1 MDRRSWPW
9 KKKSSDKSATEKV
22 IATLESAGAPSS
34 LSGIHDNN
42 KNPKYVQIS
51 VESYS
56 HLTGLEDQLKT
67 YVDKVK
73 KYEDRMTIYEDRV
86 KEYDEQMAS
95 YDDKVKELEDVVEE
109 LNEKL
114 STANLEMVT
123 KESLVKK
130 HAKVAEEAVSGW
142 EKAEAEALTL
152 KSNLESV
159 ALLKLTAEDR
169 ASHLDCALK
178 DCMRQIRNVKEEHEE
193 TLHEVAMK
201 TKQFDMI
208 RLELETQLGNL
219 EQELLR
225 SASDNAVI
233 SRSLQERSNM
243 LIKITEDKSQADAA
257 IELLKNNVD
266 SCSREISSLKYELH
280 VVAKELEIRNEE
292 KNMSV
297 RSAEV
302 ANKQYLE
309 GLKKIAKLEADCQ
322 RLRGLVQKKL
332 PGPAALAQMKL
343 EVERMDSEYGESR
356 LRKSP
361 AKPST
366 SPRMTPFTE
375 FSHDNVQNYRKEIEL
390 LTERLLAMEEETKML
405 KEALAKRNSE
415 LQASRSVCAKTV
427 TKLRSLEE
435 QLQENNTSKLNGQIL
450 AEGSF
455 TQNASNPPSL
465 TSLSEDGNDDQ
476 AFCPGFCA
484 ISKACNF
491 NKGKNTDNPR
501 KGENSDQLE
510 LMDDFLEMEKLAYSS
525 KRSDGT
531 MASFDSD
538 ARKFEIVNRDL
549 SEATATKC
557 LQLKDQKGSES
568 LVIERSNVG
577 DLSKLQSRISMIFEC
592 ASKET
597 DLDQLLE
604 DIRNEVQD
612 MHASLQQ
619 NSKSSCIEEPYHTN
633 PVVDNQAFPENS
645 NDIAGKESCS
655 SRGNQVSHT
664 ISEEL
669 AAALSQIYEFVQLL
683 GKEGKAV
690 QAESLEGDELT
701 KILEEFSSAFNQVIN
716 SRASMNN
723 FILCLSQVFSK
734 ANYSHFDTLGYKC
747 TETELSISDCIDK
760 VALPENKVVTN
771 STQVYTDGC
780 AHFSDST
787 SDPDIPHD
795 VPFVP
800 TSELKAASWNY
811 SLEDFRLLKSEKDN
825 LVIDLARSTEN
836 LKITMS
842 QLQENEELLAEAKSQ
857 LTSAQKM
864 NSLAETQLKCM
875 AESYRSLEKHADE
888 LQIKV
893 DCLQAKVESLENELR
908 VERRDLADSLARCNV
923 LQEDLIRV
931 KSFPVVQ
938 VDVRSSQ
945 EKELA
950 AAAEKLAECQETI
963 SLLGKHLDLM
973 RPQME
978 FVGSPTLERT
988 PKKDGI
994 FTEDELTSSSMLL
1007 QNVDTSEI
1015 GGANFAAIRRV
1026 GSDSDIFSKPNYPSD
1041 SEASNLSRSPIR
1053 TKHQPK
1059 HRSTKSGS
1067 SSFTS
1072 TPEKH
1077 RGVSRFFS
1085 TKAKNEH

>member
-9 KKKSSDKSATEKV
+9 KKKSSDKAATEKV
-22 IATLESAGAPSS
+22 IATLESAGAPSILAGS
-34 LSGIHDNN
+34 HDSS

-51 VESYS
+51 VDTYA
-56 HLTGLEDQLKT
+56 HLTGLEDQVKS
-67 YVDKVK
+67 YEDKVK
-73 KYEDRMTIYEDRV
+73 KYEDKVKKYEDQLTIYKDRV
-86 KEYDEQMAS
+86 KEYDEQMTS

-152 KSNLESV
+152 KNNLESV

-169 ASHLDCALK
+169 ASQLDCAVK
-178 DCMRQIRNVKEEHEE
+178 ECMRQIRNLKEEHEE

-219 EQELLR
+219 EQELLK
-225 SASDNAVI
+225 SASDNATI

-243 LIKITEDKSQADAA
+243 LIKITEDKSQADAE
-257 IELLKNNVD
+257 IKLLKNNID

-302 ANKQYLE
+302 ANKQNLE

-332 PGPAALAQMKL
+332 PGPAAVAQMKL
-343 EVERMDSEYGESR
+343 EVERMDSDYGESR
-356 LRKSP
+356 LRRSP

-366 SPRMTPFTE
+366 SPSMNPFTD
-375 FSHDNVQNYRKEIEL
+375 FTHDNVQNYRKENEL

-427 TKLRSLEE
+427 TKLRSLEA
-435 QLQENNTSKLNGQIL
+435 QLQANNQRRNTSNLNGQIP

-455 TQNASNPPSL
+455 SLNASNPPSM
-465 TSLSEDGNDDQ
+465 TSMSDDGNENQ
-476 AFCPGFCA
+476 ALCAGSRA
-484 ISKACNF
+484 ISEVCNLH
-491 NKGKNTDNPR
+491 KGKNIDSPR

-510 LMDDFLEMEKLAYSS
+510 LMDDFLEMEKLAHSS
-525 KRSDGT
+525 KKSNET
-531 MASFDSD
+531 MASFDLD
-538 ARKFEIVNRDL
+538 ARNFEIVNHDL
-549 SEATATKC
+549 SEATSTRG
-557 LQLKDQKGSES
+557 LQLQDQQGSES
-568 LVIERSNVG
+568 LGIERSNIR
-577 DLSKLQSRISMIFEC
+577 DLSPCMKLQSRISMIFEC
-592 ASKET
+592 ASKDT
-597 DLDQLLE
+597 DLEKLLE
-604 DIRNEVQD
+604 DIRNEVQN
-612 MHASLQQ
+612 MQASLRQ
-619 NSKSSCIEEPYHTN
+619 NSASSFIEEPYYTN
-633 PVVDNQAFPENS
+633 TVTDH
-645 NDIAGKESCS
+645 
-655 SRGNQVSHT
+655 QVFYP

-669 AAALSQIYEFVQLL
+669 AAALSQIYEFVLLL
-683 GKEGKAV
+683 GKEGKAI
-690 QAESLEGDELT
+690 QGTSQEGNELT
-701 KILEEFSSAFNQVIN
+701 KILEEFSAAFNQVIN
-716 SRASMNN
+716 NRGSLNN
-723 FILCLSQVFSK
+723 YILCLSQVFSK
-734 ANYSHFDTLGYKC
+734 ANYIHFDALGYKC
-747 TETELSISDCIDK
+747 IETEPSTSDCIDK
-760 VALPENKVVTN
+760 VALPENKAVTN
-771 STQVYTDGC
+771 YTDSC

-800 TSELKAASWNY
+800 TSELKTASWNC

-825 LVIDLARSTEN
+825 LVTDLARSTKN
-836 LKITMS
+836 LEITMS
-842 QLQENEELLAEAKSQ
+842 RLQETEELLAEVKSQ
-857 LTSAQKM
+857 LTAAQNM
-864 NSLAETQLKCM
+864 NGLAETQLKCM

-893 DCLQAKVESLENELR
+893 DCLEAKVESLNSELR
-908 VERRDLADSLARCNV
+908 EERKNLADSFARCIV
-923 LQEDLIRV
+923 LQEDLKRV
-931 KSFPVVQ
+931 ENFPVGR
-938 VDVRSSQ
+938 VDTRSSQ
-945 EKELA
+945 ETELV

-963 SLLGKHLDLM
+963 FLLGKHLDSM

-978 FVGSPTLERT
+978 FVGSPTLEGTRR
-988 PKKDGI
+988 KDEI
-994 FTEDELTSSSMLL
+994 FPEDKLTSSSMLL
-1007 QNVDTSEI
+1007 QNVDTSVR
-1015 GGANFAAIRRV
+1015 ANFATKRRV
-1026 GSDSDIFSKPNYPSD
+1026 GSDSDIFSTPIYPSD
-1041 SEASNLSRSPIR
+1041 SDASNLSRSPVS

-1059 HRSTKSGS
+1059 HRPTKSGS
-1067 SSFTS
+1067 SSS
-1072 TPEKH
+1072 TLEPEKH

-1085 TKAKNEH
+1085 TKTKSEN

>member
-1 MDRRSWPW
+1 MDRRGWPW
-9 KKKSSDKSATEKV
+9 KKKSSDKAATEKV
-22 IATLESAGAPSS
+22 IATLESVGAPSS
-34 LSGIHDNN
+34 LSGTHDNH

-51 VESYS
+51 IETYS
-56 HLTGLEDQLKT
+56 HLTGLEDQVKS

-73 KYEDRMTIYEDRV
+73 KYEDQMTIYEDRV

-123 KESLVKK
+123 KENLVKK

-152 KSNLESV
+152 KTNLESV

-178 DCMRQIRNVKEEHEE
+178 DCLQQNRNLKEEHEE

-219 EQELLR
+219 EQELLI
-225 SASDNAVI
+225 SASDNAAI

-243 LIKITEDKSQADAA
+243 LIKITEDKSQADAE
-257 IELLKNNVD
+257 IELLKKNVD

-309 GLKKIAKLEADCQ
+309 GLKKISNLEANCQ
-322 RLRGLVQKKL
+322 RLRGLIQKKL

-343 EVERMDSEYGESR
+343 EVERMDSDCGESR
-356 LRKSP
+356 QRRSP
-361 AKPST
+361 AKHST
-366 SPRMTPFTE
+366 SPRMTPLTE
-375 FSHDNVQNYRKEIEL
+375 FSHENVQNYRKEIEL

-427 TKLRSLEE
+427 TKLRSLEVE
-435 QLQENNTSKLNGQIL
+435 LQANNQQNNTSKLNGQIL

-455 TQNASNPPSL
+455 SENCL
-465 TSLSEDGNDDQ
+465 TSMSEDGNDDQ
-476 AFCPGFCA
+476 ASCAGSCA
-484 ISKACNF
+484 ISKAWNF
-491 NKGKNTDNPR
+491 KKGKNIDSPR

-510 LMDDFLEMEKLAYSS
+510 LMADFLEMEKFAYSS
-525 KRSDGT
+525 KKSNET
-531 MASFDSD
+531 MTTFDSD
-538 ARKFEIVNRDL
+538 ARNFEIPNHDL

-557 LQLKDQKGSES
+557 LQFKDQPRLES
-568 LVIERSNVG
+568 LVTERSNMG

-597 DLDQLLE
+597 DLEKLLE
-604 DIRNEVQD
+604 NIRNEVQD
-612 MHASLQQ
+612 MHASLKQ
-619 NSKSSCIEEPYHTN
+619 NSKCSPNEEPYRAN
-633 PVVDNQAFPENS
+633 PVVDHQAFPKNS
-645 NDIAGKESCS
+645 NDITGKESFLS
-655 SRGNQVSHT
+655 GGHAFHT
-664 ISEEL
+664 INEEL
-669 AAALSQIYEFVQLL
+669 AAALSQIYEFVLLL
-683 GKEGKAV
+683 GKEGKVV
-690 QAESLEGDELT
+690 QTESLVGDELT
-701 KILEEFSSAFNQVIN
+701 KILEEFSSAYNQVMN
-716 SRASMNN
+716 SRSSLDN

-734 ANYSHFDTLGYKC
+734 ANYFHFNTVGYKC
-747 TETELSISDCIDK
+747 VETELGTSDCIDK
-760 VALPENKVVTN
+760 IALPENKVFTN
-771 STQVYTDGC
+771 STQMYPDGC
-780 AHFSDST
+780 AHFSDSM

-795 VPFVP
+795 VPLVP
-800 TSELKAASWNY
+800 TSELKATSWSC

-842 QLQENEELLAEAKSQ
+842 QLQESEELLAEVKSQ
-857 LTSAQKM
+857 LTSSQKM
-864 NSLAETQLKCM
+864 NGLAETQLKCM

-908 VERRDLADSLARCNV
+908 VERKNLENSHSRCRV
-923 LQEDLIRV
+923 LHEDIVRV
-931 KSFPVVQ
+931 ESFPVVQ

-945 EKELA
+945 ETELA

-963 SLLGKHLDLM
+963 SLLGKHLDSM

-978 FVGSPTLERT
+978 FVGSPALERT
-988 PKKDGI
+988 PRKDEI
-994 FTEDELTSSSMLL
+994 FSEDEITSSSMLL
-1007 QNVDTSEI
+1007 ENADTSEI
-1015 GGANFAAIRRV
+1015 DNAKFATIHRV
-1026 GSDSDIFSKPNYPSD
+1026 GSDSDIFSTPNYPSD

-1053 TKHQPK
+1053 TKHQPI
-1059 HRSTKSGS
+1059 HRPTKSGS

-1072 TPEKH
+1072 TSEKH